1 MELTTEELGLIIR
14 ALKSHRRE
22 CCVAIDSLK
31 KTLGKEDQ
39 AYPRLSAEYYSDI
52 EEASDLIDRIRNG

>member
-1 MELTTEELGLIIR
+1 MELTTEELALIIR

-31 KTLGKEDQ
+31 KTLGRDDP

-52 EEASDLIDRIRNG
+52 ESASELIDRIRNG